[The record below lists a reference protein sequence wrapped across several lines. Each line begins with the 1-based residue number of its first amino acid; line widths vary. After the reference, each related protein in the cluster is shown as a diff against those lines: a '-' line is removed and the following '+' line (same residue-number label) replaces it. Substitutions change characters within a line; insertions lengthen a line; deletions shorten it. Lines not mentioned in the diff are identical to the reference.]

1 MTTSRRAN
9 QLLIARAFVDGCPEE
24 SHSRKDNDR
33 HRWHT
38 VAWIFGK
45 KEELFREIEPLMR
58 KRSRHFNKMR
68 QWKDSGNGYKR
79 AIKEHLLPVLGE
91 LKFVVVAW
99 SYRESTV
106 SIVLPKLLR
115 DFDISPLAYV
125 SYRDAFGKQRVRFE
139 NQGILPSPLSNSI
152 PLLETQ
158 VLPIL
163 MIADSIASSYR
174 QFEEGMFK
182 YHPDELLRFW
192 HLYTDPISGDRHSID
207 SVLGFKIDERRRLL
221 LEWLLH
227 LRFPGRQTIHYDNQ
241 QSFPIGEMLADNMAG
256 TLNSVIEDRESP
268 ESLQFWDGYDSN
280 ILQWRAT
287 LPSFEAQ
294 RQSDPRTVV

>member
-1 MTTSRRAN
+1 MNTAHRAN
-9 QLLIARAFVDGCPEE
+9 RLLIARAFVDGCPDE
-24 SHSRKDNDR
+24 SHSRKVEEC

-38 VAWIFGK
+38 VAWPFCQ
-45 KEELFREIEPLMR
+45 KEEIFQKIEPMMR
-58 KRSRHFNKMR
+58 ARSRAFQKMR
-68 QWKDSGNGYKR
+68 QWKDSGSGYKK
-79 AIKEHLLPVLGE
+79 AVKEHLLTVLAE

-99 SYRESTV
+99 SYRESTA

-125 SYRDAFGKQRVRFE
+125 SYRDAFGRQRVYFE
-139 NQGILPSPLSNSI
+139 NQEVRPSPLSNSI

-163 MIADSIASSYR
+163 MIADSIASSFR
-174 QFEEGMFK
+174 QFEDGMVK
-182 YHPDELLRFW
+182 HHPEELPRFW

-207 SVLGFKIDERRRLL
+207 PILGFKIDERRRLL
-221 LEWLLH
+221 LEWLLQR
-227 LRFPGRQTIHYDNQ
+227 RFPGRQTIHYDNQ
-241 QSFPIGEMLADNMAG
+241 QTFPIGEMLADNMAG
-256 TLNSVIEDRESP
+256 TLNSVIEDQYSP
-268 ESLQFWDGYDSN
+268 DSLRFWDGYDSN

-294 RQSDPRTVV
+294 RQNDPRTGV